1 MDSEVVQKAEIIL
14 SNKKLLVEFADLNR
28 MTPETAKKLLE
39 RLVREPV
46 ESEQVERERES
57 VLAYCY
63 ARLGKVFGMA
73 KPKT

>member
-14 SNKKLLVEFADLNR
+14 SNKKLLAEFADLNR
-28 MTPETAKKLLE
+28 MTPETATTLLE

-46 ESEQVERERES
+46 DSEQAERERES

-63 ARLGKVFGMA
+63 SKVGKLFGLA
-73 KPKT
+73 KPRT